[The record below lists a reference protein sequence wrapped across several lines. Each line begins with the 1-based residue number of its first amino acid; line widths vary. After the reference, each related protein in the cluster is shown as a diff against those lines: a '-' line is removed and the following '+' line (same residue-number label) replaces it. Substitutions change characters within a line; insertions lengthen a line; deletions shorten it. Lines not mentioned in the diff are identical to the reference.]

1 MFCACV
7 LQEGDTFLSN
17 TTRKDYFERET
28 LKSDLQMMF
37 GDGVEC
43 VQGLFDHIWR
53 FQISMA
59 AILDFFQRG

>member
-1 MFCACV
+1 
-7 LQEGDTFLSN
+7 
-17 TTRKDYFERET
+17 
-28 LKSDLQMMF
+28 MMF

-59 AILDFFQRG
+59 AILDFFQRGYPMILGQNFKLIVTLSAVKMDLEMMSGDVFG